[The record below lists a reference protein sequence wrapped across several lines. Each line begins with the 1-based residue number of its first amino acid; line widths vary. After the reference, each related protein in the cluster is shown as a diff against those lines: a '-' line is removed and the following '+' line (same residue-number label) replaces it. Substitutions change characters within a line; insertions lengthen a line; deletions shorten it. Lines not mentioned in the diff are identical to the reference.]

1 MLGREGGE
9 VLAPAAGGPA
19 ALSVL
24 TGGLLFQ
31 KRHDPLRR
39 PQALLEGLFCPP
51 CAVFGKVQMQLRTNL
66 KTMDDGNIFRFLFF
80 SLGELAGDRGWGR
93 VGGDF
98 LELKGFMSDV
108 NTSFATKW
116 YIYMCVCV

>member
-1 MLGREGGE
+1 MNVSRVSLRPCAGREGGA
-9 VLAPAAGGPA
+9 VLGPAAGGPA

-31 KRHDPLRR
+31 KRCDPLRR

-51 CAVFGKVQMQLRTNL
+51 RAVFGKVQMQLRTNL

-80 SLGELAGDRGWGR
+80 FPWGNWQAIGVGGGWG
-93 VGGDF
+93 GTF
-98 LELKGFMSDV
+98 LS
-108 NTSFATKW
+108 
-116 YIYMCVCV
+116 